1 MSDYKFNALLVF
13 LIKLALVGGITKC
26 AIEFE
31 NYHLLWWYLVLFA
44 RIRLGGDKEEP
55 QKKTNY
61 WDDDGGY

>member
-13 LIKLALVGGITKC
+13 LIKFALAGGITKC
-26 AIEFE
+26 AIEFG

-61 WDDDGGY
+61 WDDDGWC